1 MIILRFVTIMV
12 YVSQLAPN
20 IFILRALPITPA
32 TSSGETVEVTGGAPG
47 CIKEG
52 DGAGGTA
59 VVPNAPSTAVPH
71 EPQNFV
77 VVLIGAPQREQ
88 DIFSGW
94 DAAGEGCAAGWF
106 GVPHIPQNFSIPVTG
121 LPHEAHTGT
130 VTDGGGI

>member
-20 IFILRALPITPA
+20 IFILRALPITPV

-47 CIKEG
+47 YIKEG
-52 DGAGGTA
+52 DGAGVTG
-59 VVPNAPSTAVPH
+59 VVPNAPPTAVPH

-77 VVLIGAPQREQ
+77 VVLIGAPQRAQ
-88 DIFSGW
+88 VIFSARG
-94 DAAGEGCAAGWF
+94 AAGWV
-106 GVPHIPQNFSIPVTG
+106 GVPQIPQNFSIPVTG